1 MDVPLITAAELTE
14 YTVTA
19 STNTTTNK
27 HLVPLDILARV
38 GAEKGIST
46 GVFNHVNTDAESKR
60 VASCGSSR
68 GTERITVNVENQG
81 ND

>member
-46 GVFNHVNTDAESKR
+46 VVFYTDAESKR

-68 GTERITVNVENQG
+68 GTERITVHVENQG